1 MINMATIR
9 SAKADDI
16 PALAELLSIAFY
28 QDPVMCHLWPNDG
41 QRAARM
47 PIYFAANLRHHHV
60 PAGRVDVAE
69 DGTTI
74 VGVAV
79 WDPPGHWTQSTTGL
93 LRSLPALV
101 RALGTRLPVAA
112 RLRRT
117 LDAAHPRT
125 PHWYMC
131 LLATDPKLQTTGVAR
146 TLLAHGLARA
156 DSAGEPTY
164 GAATREVMTP
174 FYRSLDFRDHGDPI
188 DLSASGPRLWPLW
201 RDARVSYSY
210 PRTTPTNENSE

>member
-1 MINMATIR
+1 MATIR

-16 PALAELLSIAFY
+16 PALAEVLSVAFY
-28 QDPVMCHLWPNDG
+28 RDPVMCHLWPNDK

-47 PIYFAANLRHHHV
+47 PIYLAANLRHHHV
-60 PAGRVDVAE
+60 PAGGVDVAE
-69 DGTTI
+69 VGTTI

-93 LRSLPALV
+93 LRSLPALI
-101 RALGTRLPVAA
+101 RALGTRLPAAA

-117 LDAAHPRT
+117 LDAVHPRT

-131 LLATDPKLQTTGVAR
+131 LLATKPELQTTGVAR
-146 TLLAHGLARA
+146 TLLAYGLERA

-164 GAATREVMTP
+164 GAATRAVMTP
-174 FYRSLDFRDHGDPI
+174 FYRSLGFGDYGDPI
-188 DLSASGPRLWPLW
+188 SLSSTGPQLLPLW
-201 RDARVSYSY
+201 RDA
-210 PRTTPTNENSE
+210 PTGGPLRR